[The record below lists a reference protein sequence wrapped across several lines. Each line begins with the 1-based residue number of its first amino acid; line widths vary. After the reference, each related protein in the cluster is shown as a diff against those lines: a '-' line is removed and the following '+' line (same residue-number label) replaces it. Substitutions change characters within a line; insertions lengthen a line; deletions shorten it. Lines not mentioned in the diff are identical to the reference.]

1 MMTVIWTFL
10 KNPKNLIITALAVCF
25 LACMAVVLIQRVTI
39 STKTAKIETQ
49 AKDIE
54 RFKAAQAA
62 YQKTVDDYAGQVI
75 KWRKMAESQQ
85 AVTNQ
90 TAKEVVKI
98 KYVKNKCT
106 MEGDDAKIINGMF
119 DYYNSAGRMR

>member
-1 MMTVIWTFL
+1 MTAIWTLL
-10 KNPKNLIITALAVCF
+10 KNPKNILILVLAALV
-25 LACMAVVLIQRVTI
+25 LVGGGVVLFQRA
-39 STKTAKIETQ
+39 SLATKAAKIETQ

-54 RFKAAQAA
+54 QFKAAQAA
-62 YQKTVDDYAGQVI
+62 YQKTVEDYAAQVI

>member
-1 MMTVIWTFL
+1 MTAIWTIL
-10 KNPKNLIITALAVCF
+10 KNPKNILILVLAALV
-25 LACMAVVLIQRVTI
+25 LVGGGVVLFQRA
-39 STKTAKIETQ
+39 SLATKTAKIETQ

-62 YQKTVDDYAGQVI
+62 YQKTVEDYAAQVI